1 MMKRASAG
9 FSLLELLVAFVILA
23 LTLSVMMRIF
33 SGGLRNIGLADDY
46 SRATLL
52 AESRLAELGVQ
63 PVEGE
68 AEGEFDEKFRWHS
81 TIRPWSDDADAQGPE
96 AQPMGAQ
103 PMEAQPLPVRLMEI
117 EVRVAWGEPGGK
129 SREVGLSTL
138 QLASAPA
145 P

>member
-1 MMKRASAG
+1 MMRRASAG

-33 SGGLRNIGLADDY
+33 SGGLRNVGLADDY

-68 AEGEFDEKFRWHS
+68 AEGEFDQKFRWRS
-81 TIRPWSDDADAQGPE
+81 TIRPWVSDDTDAQGV
-96 AQPMGAQ
+96 
-103 PMEAQPLPVRLMEI
+103 EAQPLPVRLVKI
-117 EVRVAWGEPGGK
+117 EVRVAWGEEGGK

>member
-1 MMKRASAG
+1 MKRASAG

-33 SGGLRNIGLADDY
+33 SGGLRNVGLADEY

-68 AEGEFDEKFRWHS
+68 AEGEFDKKFRWRS
-81 TIRPWSDDADAQGPE
+81 TIRPWADDADTQDAE
-96 AQPMGAQ
+96 AQPV
-103 PMEAQPLPVRLMEI
+103 PVRLMKI
-117 EVRVAWGEPGGK
+117 EVRVAWGEEGGK

>member
-33 SGGLRNIGLADDY
+33 SGGLRNVGLADEY
-46 SRATLL
+46 SRAILL
-52 AESRLAELGVQ
+52 AESRLSELGIQ

-68 AEGEFDEKFRWHS
+68 AEGGFDEKFRWHS
-81 TIRPWSDDADAQGPE
+81 TIRPWADDADAQGV
-96 AQPMGAQ
+96 
-103 PMEAQPLPVRLMEI
+103 EAQPLPVRLMEI
-117 EVRVAWGEPGGK
+117 EVRVAWGEQGGK

>member
-1 MMKRASAG
+1 MKRASAG

-33 SGGLRNIGLADDY
+33 SGGLRNVGLADDY

-81 TIRPWSDDADAQGPE
+81 TIRPWADDADAQGVE
-96 AQPMGAQ
+96 AQ
-103 PMEAQPLPVRLMEI
+103 QPLPVRLMEI
-117 EVRVAWGEPGGK
+117 EVRVAWGEQGGK
-129 SREVGLSTL
+129 VREVGLSTL
-138 QLASAPA
+138 QLASAPVQ
-145 P
+145 